1 MIYNIVVHY
10 KNGDILKVYN
20 KTLRDSAISYISN
33 FTTNI
38 DKTLYNDFND
48 IKKYEKSYYMVKELD
63 NKIHVYRTIYGY
75 LYNGLELDSTFIEVK
90 FNTLNDVEVKPIN
103 DYKQNIYRLP
113 YYNELIEKIKIK
125 KLKID

>member
-20 KTLRDSAISYISN
+20 KTLRDSAISYISY

-48 IKKYEKSYYMVKELD
+48 IKKYEKPYYMVKELD